1 MKATRRFEP
10 LLSTLIVAHEVWG
23 ERSERGL
30 RELLARMRVTDPQ
43 ASMWPNER
51 LLVFPR
57 RPAARSVE
65 TRELVMTIVGEES
78 GERYPELVLEVA
90 AEDWEPDLRFDY
102 LGPEVA
108 MALNEAWRVP
118 DQVYEAFRELC
129 GRPAF
134 RCARCKRN
142 FVTFSEAE
150 SHVRE
155 RHPQEEVSPASREH
169 EPLLWDGM
177 PWLEADTSVLRCLVP
192 VLGGL
197 CELPGGGARLRVR
210 WLE

>member
-1 MKATRRFEP
+1 VKATRRFEP
-10 LLSTLIVAHEVWG
+10 RLSALIAAREASG

-43 ASMWPNER
+43 ASMRPNER

-57 RPAARSVE
+57 RPAGRSAE
-65 TRELVMTIVGEES
+65 TRELVMTIIGEES
-78 GERYPELVLEVA
+78 GESYPELVLEIA
-90 AEDWEPDLRFDY
+90 SEDWWPDGWFDY

-108 MALNEAWRVP
+108 MALNEAWRLP
-118 DQVYEAFRELC
+118 DQLYEAFRELC

-155 RHPQEEVSPASREH
+155 RHPQEEVSPAGREH

-177 PWLEADTSVLRCLVP
+177 PWLEADTTALRCLVP

-197 CELPGGGARLRVR
+197 CELPGGGAPLQVR